1 MRASKFSV
9 LDGMRGIAAL
19 LVVTRHTVIYWGEL
33 PFFHSYLAVDLFFI
47 LSGFVISHAYGRK
60 LDEGRLS
67 SPGFMLVRWIRLYPL
82 FFLAAL
88 LGFVVAVAQPTHL
101 HSPPVWTLSRSL
113 ALMLFFLPSR
123 VPGNVGLFPLDG
135 PAWSLFFEMLVNVIF
150 VLTFRRLRGRQL
162 LAFVALGGLAL
173 VAVSAHFH
181 GTNRGYTWFAAS
193 FVAGLT
199 KSTFGIFLGVLL
211 HRLYERRALV
221 PSRLTVWLERVGP
234 WPSVAVMTLVLLI
247 PRLGALDWVFD
258 VVATMIVLPA
268 CVYAAVCARPGP
280 RVTRAFTVLGIL
292 SYPVYLLHEP
302 LGALLEPVLA
312 VPLAAHAPLA
322 GVPLIGLLA
331 VLCLALD
338 ALYDRPVRRFLTSAT
353 MSVVPS
359 GPQGG

>member
-1 MRASKFSV
+1 MRASKFPV
-9 LDGMRGIAAL
+9 LDGMRGVAAL
-19 LVVTRHTVIYWGEL
+19 LVVTRHNLIYWGDL

-67 SPGFMLVRWIRLYPL
+67 SAGFMLVRWIRLYPL
-82 FFLAAL
+82 YFLAAL
-88 LGFVVAVAQPTHL
+88 LGFVVALARPTHL

-123 VPGNVGLFPLDG
+123 VPGNVGLFPLDA
-135 PAWSLFFEMLVNVIF
+135 PAWSLFFEMLVNVLF
-150 VLTFRRLRGRQL
+150 ALTLGRLRGRRL

-173 VAVSAHFH
+173 VAISAHCH
-181 GTNRGYTWFAAS
+181 GTNHGFMWIGIS
-193 FVAGLT
+193 IVAGLI
-199 KSTFGIFLGVLL
+199 KSTFGIFLGVFL

-221 PSRLTVWLERVGP
+221 PSRLTAWLERVGP
-234 WPSVAVMTLVLLI
+234 WPSVAVMLLVLLI
-247 PRLGALDWVFD
+247 PHLGALDWVLD
-258 VVATMIVLPA
+258 VAATMIVFPA

-302 LGALLEPVLA
+302 VGALLEPVLA

-322 GVPLIGLLA
+322 GVSLIGLLA

-338 ALYDRPVRRFLTSAT
+338 ALYDRPVRRFLTGAT
-353 MSVVPS
+353 TSVVPA
-359 GPQGG
+359 GPQGR